1 VELDKK
7 IKVERFSFSMPKDTK
22 ANIERLRKR
31 SANLGVLINQSE
43 VIRTGLN
50 ALDNVSDDELK
61 KILAL
66 LVRLEPGRPRT
77 DTDDNQNN

>member
-1 VELDKK
+1 MPCTTCGYQPNISAPTCIKCARQDPIGENQKAK
-7 IKVERFSFSMPKDTK
+7 I
-22 ANIERLRKR
+22 IRKR

-61 KILAL
+61 NTCFAYSS
-66 LVRLEPGRPRT
+66 GAWST
-77 DTDDNQNN
+77 QG